1 MFSPY
6 QHLLLHQGEARG
18 IGQIAW
24 GGIHKADGSRFVDL
38 LLQLHRWVVSCGVGL
53 HEGQVY
59 CRMLTWEGLCVRTFA
74 CEDAQL
80 HPTVI
85 WLEVFSMMTIN
96 VACIGR
102 CLCSIGGWMAYTCAN
117 VLVSEVSTHYIICM
131 LLT

>member
-1 MFSPY
+1 M
-6 QHLLLHQGEARG
+6 
-18 IGQIAW
+18 
-24 GGIHKADGSRFVDL
+24 
-38 LLQLHRWVVSCGVGL
+38 
-53 HEGQVY
+53 
-59 CRMLTWEGLCVRTFA
+59 GLCVRTLA
-74 CEDAQL
+74 CEDSQL

-131 LLT
+131 LLTYNFASTGRCLNAMGGMMAYTCANVLVSEVPTKRPQLLY